1 MVNKLSHRTEPAATL
16 NTARLDSSNKLKESS
31 FIKSITQVRNL
42 ADFKSVIVHFLNF
55 HKKTEK
61 VPKAPASPPLLVITP
76 AENLP
81 KNEHIKPEHSP
92 KLAAK
97 KIEQENIKAIN
108 YCKELT
114 DNERIN
120 YFQLNQLGSAILNH
134 PNYSETIG
142 LFRTSGSTL
151 ERDKLTSHLLAGKSL
166 KEYFLNK
173 DTVSIKTL
181 TSAYKKIAAH
191 LIEQN
196 IHSLEKIP
204 ESIHKLANAVQQKST
219 LLEGIFTQNLINQ
232 NEQKQLVEADSKVQ
246 HAFLSLEKT
255 PLTLQ
260 LVIPLFAEVTKNQQT
275 NKMDAYN
282 LATCFAPSLVAG
294 SGLPLESQIKLNSD
308 SQIYLEALINH
319 DLKLQS
325 YDA

>member
-1 MVNKLSHRTEPAATL
+1 MVSKLSHRSEHAATL
-16 NTARLDSSNKLKESS
+16 NTARLDSSNNLKESS
-31 FIKSITQVRNL
+31 FIKSIMKVRNL
-42 ADFKSVIVHFLNF
+42 AFFKNAIVHLFNF

-61 VPKAPASPPLLVITP
+61 VPKAPASIPLLVITP
-76 AENLP
+76 PDNSP
-81 KNEHIKPEHSP
+81 KNEHVKPERVP

-108 YCKELT
+108 YCKELS
-114 DNERIN
+114 DNEKIN

-142 LFRTSGSTL
+142 LFRTSGNAL
-151 ERDKLTSHLLAGKSL
+151 ERDKLVSHLLAGKSL
-166 KEYFLNK
+166 KEYYLNK
-173 DTVSIKTL
+173 DIVNIKIL

-191 LIEQN
+191 LIEKN

-204 ESIHKLANAVQQKST
+204 ESIHNLADAVQQKST
-219 LLEGIFTQNLINQ
+219 LLKGIFAHNSINK
-232 NEQKQLVEADSKVQ
+232 NEQKQLSEADSKVQ

-260 LVIPLFAEVTKNQQT
+260 LVIPLFAEITKNQQI
-275 NKMDAYN
+275 NKMGAYN
-282 LATCFAPSLVAG
+282 LATCFAPSLVT
-294 SGLPLESQIKLNSD
+294 SSSLPLESQIKLSSD